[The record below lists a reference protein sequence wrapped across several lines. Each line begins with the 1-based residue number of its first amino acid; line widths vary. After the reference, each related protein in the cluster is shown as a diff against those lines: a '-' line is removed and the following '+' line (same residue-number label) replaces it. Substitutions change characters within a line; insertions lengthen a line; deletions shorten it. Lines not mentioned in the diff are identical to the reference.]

1 MSKNVLPTESC
12 ASEKGTWE
20 TMTPEKKE
28 PRQFWIKEAFR
39 GDSGFKYPP
48 HVTTD
53 PTYASYEAGFIH
65 VIEHSAY
72 RELEEANKR
81 LGAAIEKLFD
91 DLTNLYH
98 SEISGG
104 KGATMAYEKKVRA
117 EINAILNPTM
127 EK

>member
-28 PRQFWIKEAFR
+28 PRLVWIAPLMGEPDGPLMMATAR
-39 GDSGFKYPP
+39 DSWPGKYE
-48 HVTTD
+48 HQW
-53 PTYASYEAGFIH
+53 AKF
-65 VIEHSAY
+65 IEHSAY

-81 LGAAIEKLFD
+81 QSVAIEKLKWLIK
-91 DLTNLYH
+91 LTNEKMGVSKNHTDYVF
-98 SEISGG
+98 SEID
-104 KGATMAYEKKVRA
+104 AI
-117 EINAILNPTM
+117 INHTM